1 MEVSL
6 HHNKTKQTNKQ
17 TKTKSLSRFC
27 HFFKNSMLFDF
38 LIRSKQLKNLICKD
52 GSGAFYWCK
61 KLVCQLSLWVVSF
74 RGLLCAELRLETVW
88 LYWKMLW
95 ISKNLCLYRTRCS
108 RYFCIIWYNCMSS
121 PWNGRHFKDESLSPL
136 TPKKLVDIVS
146 EGLE

>member
-1 MEVSL
+1 MEISL
-6 HHNKTKQTNKQ
+6 HHNKKKTNKQ

-27 HFFKNSMLFDF
+27 HFFKNSMRFDF
-38 LIRSKQLKNLICKD
+38 LMRSKQLKNFICKD
-52 GSGAFYWCK
+52 GSGAFCWCK

-88 LYWKMLW
+88 LSWKMLW

-108 RYFCIIWYNCMSS
+108 RYFCIIWCNCMSS

-136 TPKKLVDIVS
+136 TPKKVVDIVS
-146 EGLE
+146 EDLE